1 MEAIKLNLAYFLEN
15 KEGKI
20 GNHTYKVI
28 GDKITGYGTGKKTVI
43 TKMIIDGAVYEYIAI
58 DYIKKRLGLEVNEA
72 GHSNGRR
79 KRAINKELYIK
90 IIRWS
95 LDHTEHAKKA
105 IEHYDNSVI
114 AKHNADILSKIEAL
128 QAMLK

>member
-1 MEAIKLNLAYFLEN
+1 METIKFNLAYFLEN

-20 GNHTYKVI
+20 GNHTYKVL

-43 TKMIIDGAVYEYIAI
+43 TKMIIDGAMYENIAI
-58 DYIKKRLGLEVNEA
+58 DYIKKRLGMEVNEKS
-72 GHSNGRR
+72 HNNGRR
-79 KRAINKELYIK
+79 RAINKDLYIK

-105 IEHYDNSVI
+105 IEHYDDSVI
-114 AKHNADILSKIEAL
+114 AKHNADILAKIEAL
-128 QAMLK
+128 QALLK